1 MAVVARVDP
10 LHAARHTDNRQA
22 GLQKEAGMEFDEP
35 RQPPRAAIVL
45 GEDLSLHSLEELEA
59 RIESLKAEIGR
70 IESVL
75 AEKRSSR
82 DAAETVFK
90 R

>member
-1 MAVVARVDP
+1 MV
-10 LHAARHTDNRQA
+10 
-22 GLQKEAGMEFDEP
+22 FDEP
-35 RQPPRAAIVL
+35 RQPVRPAIVL

-59 RIESLKAEIGR
+59 RIESLKREIER

-82 DAAETVFK
+82 TAAETVFK

>member
-1 MAVVARVDP
+1 M
-10 LHAARHTDNRQA
+10 NRA
-22 GLQKEAGMEFDEP
+22 NRSG
-35 RQPPRAAIVL
+35 RQIVL

-59 RIESLKAEIGR
+59 RIESLKREIER

-75 AEKRSSR
+75 VEKRSSR
-82 DAAETVFK
+82 SAAETVFK

>member
-1 MAVVARVDP
+1 
-10 LHAARHTDNRQA
+10 
-22 GLQKEAGMEFDEP
+22 MEFDEP
-35 RQPPRAAIVL
+35 LRPVRPAIIL

-59 RIESLKAEIGR
+59 RIESLKREIER

-75 AEKRSSR
+75 VAKRSSR
-82 DAAETVFK
+82 TAAETVFK

>member
-1 MAVVARVDP
+1 MV
-10 LHAARHTDNRQA
+10 
-22 GLQKEAGMEFDEP
+22 FDEP
-35 RQPPRAAIVL
+35 RQPARPQIVV
-45 GEDLSLHSLEELEA
+45 GEDVSLHSLDELEA
-59 RIESLKAEIGR
+59 RIEALRAEIAR

-82 DAAETVFK
+82 SAAETVFK

>member
-1 MAVVARVDP
+1 MV
-10 LHAARHTDNRQA
+10 
-22 GLQKEAGMEFDEP
+22 FDEP
-35 RQPPRAAIVL
+35 RQPARPAIVL

-59 RIESLKAEIGR
+59 RIADLRDEIAR

-82 DAAETVFK
+82 SAAETVFK

>member
-1 MAVVARVDP
+1 MV
-10 LHAARHTDNRQA
+10 
-22 GLQKEAGMEFDEP
+22 FDEP
-35 RQPPRAAIVL
+35 RQPVRPAIVL

-59 RIESLKAEIGR
+59 RIESLKSEIGR

-82 DAAETVFK
+82 NAAETVFK

>member
-1 MAVVARVDP
+1 
-10 LHAARHTDNRQA
+10 
-22 GLQKEAGMEFDEP
+22 MEFDEP
-35 RQPPRAAIVL
+35 RQPVRPAIVL

-59 RIESLKAEIGR
+59 RIESLKREIER

-75 AEKRSSR
+75 VEKRSSR
-82 DAAETVFK
+82 TAAETVFK